1 MSSVKS
7 KPRRRWL
14 RALLTLLLAFVLVAG
29 AGAAWLWQQYRGFTD
44 AALPGLEQAVEV
56 LIERG
61 DGLRRVL
68 FRLRAAG
75 IDTGE
80 ELFWRALARE
90 MEVASRLQA
99 GEYRFEAG
107 ASPRELLQQLAE
119 GRVLQRAIT
128 FVPGDTF
135 REMRLQL
142 AQAPV
147 LEQTIAGLDEAE
159 VMRRLDA
166 EGVPAEGRFLPETYN
181 YTRGMSDLDVL
192 RRAKRAMDRAL
203 AEHWPKRAAELPL
216 ESPEEALV
224 LASIVEKETGI
235 AGERSEVAGVFVR
248 RLKRGMRLQTDPTVI
263 YGARDRYS
271 GRITRSML
279 DTDTPWNTYTRDGLP
294 PTPIAMPSLEALK
307 AALDPAPGDTLY
319 FVARGDGGHVFS
331 RTLDEHNRAVARW
344 RVIERERAANGAA
357 R

>member
-1 MSSVKS
+1 MSPAKP

-14 RALLTLLLAFVLVAG
+14 RALLFLLLAGVLVAG

-44 AALPGLEQAVEV
+44 AALPGLEQPLE
-56 LIERG
+56 LIIERG

-68 FRLRAAG
+68 ERLHAAG
-75 IDTGE
+75 VDTGE
-80 ELFWRALARE
+80 ALFWRALARE
-90 MEVASRLQA
+90 MEVAGRLQA
-99 GEYRFEAG
+99 GEYRFDAG
-107 ASPRELLQQLAE
+107 ASPRALLRQLAD

-128 FVPGDTF
+128 FVPGDSF
-135 REMRLQL
+135 REMRLVL
-142 AQAPV
+142 AKAEALQ
-147 LEQTIAGLDEAE
+147 QTITGLDEAE

-166 EGVPAEGRFLPETYN
+166 EGVPAEGRFLPETYH

-203 AEHWPKRAAELPL
+203 AQAWQQRAPDLPL
-216 ESPEEALV
+216 ATPEEALI

-235 AGERSEVAGVFVR
+235 AGERREVAGVFVR

-263 YGARDRYS
+263 YGARDRYA

-307 AALDPAPGDTLY
+307 AALDPAPGEALY

-331 RTLDEHNRAVARW
+331 RTLEEHNRAVARW
-344 RVIERERAANGAA
+344 RAIERERAANGGS